1 MLASSCVVLKQV
13 SEVTSF
19 KLATSLAVVRVWNAS
34 GLHAGKC
41 LKTHGVGDAPDQ
53 WNCASTRRI
62 QEDIIS
68 GRIVSG
74 GE

>member
-1 MLASSCVVLKQV
+1 M
-13 SEVTSF
+13 
-19 KLATSLAVVRVWNAS
+19 VRVWNAS

-53 WNCASTRRI
+53 WNCARTRRI

-74 GE
+74 GK